1 MVPNFAYI
9 QELFIYNDWAN
20 DRMLGA
26 VATIPP
32 EQLKRNLGNSFGSVH
47 DTLAH
52 IVGAEWIWLER
63 WLRRSPVKLPCG
75 SDFNNLEAITDE
87 LREVRSN
94 RNRWLGKVSA
104 DVLAENVSYCNLRG
118 QSCAYP
124 LWQQLT
130 HVVNHSTYHRG
141 QVVTLLRQ
149 LGQKGFSTDFL
160 LFYDERNERS
170 AAQAQR

>member
-26 VATIPP
+26 VASIPP
-32 EQLKRNLGNSFGSVH
+32 EQLNRNLGNSFGSVH

-52 IVGAEWIWLER
+52 IVAAEWIWLER

-75 SDFNNLEAITDE
+75 SDFNSLEAITDE

-94 RNRWLGKVSA
+94 RNRWLANVSA
-104 DVLAENVSYCNLRG
+104 DVLAENVSYRNLRG

-149 LGQKGFSTDFL
+149 LGQKAFSTDFL

-170 AAQAQR
+170 AAQGQR